1 MLDLGNRVSIY
12 QPEQAGLIFPDLPE
26 FDRVEDERRHR
37 KERLVAACRA
47 FAQQGFDYGFA
58 GHLTVRDPERPE
70 LYWTNPMCVHFD
82 KVKMSNLI
90 LVDHA
95 GKVIEGRHAVNRAG
109 FVLHANVHEEHPD
122 IIAMCHAHTL
132 YGTAWCATGRPI
144 EPITQDAC
152 AFFEDHVIIGDE
164 AGAVE
169 PEDRRIGG
177 EPVGEGDPA
186 DERTPP
192 TGGAATLF
200 GDGERRADARR
211 VGDFDPRRPE
221 VRPENDRRT
230 PPIISGASAP
240 EPVRRRGQES
250 VRTDVIG
257 VVPSKF
263 GGR

>member
-1 MLDLGNRVSIY
+1 MLPSIGGSRSAPRAAGERGEAAAAAPTPPTKSVIIRAVSSSRRAAGEAVSSASNFWRLSSRLPPDAASKAARVSS
-12 QPEQAGLIFPDLPE
+12 
-26 FDRVEDERRHR
+26 R
-37 KERLVAACRA
+37 AA
-47 FAQQGFDYGFA
+47 
-58 GHLTVRDPERPE
+58 V
-70 LYWTNPMCVHFD
+70 
-82 KVKMSNLI
+82 
-90 LVDHA
+90 
-95 GKVIEGRHAVNRAG
+95 
-109 FVLHANVHEEHPD
+109 
-122 IIAMCHAHTL
+122 
-132 YGTAWCATGRPI
+132 
-144 EPITQDAC
+144 
-152 AFFEDHVIIGDE
+152 GDE

-230 PPIISGASAP
+230 PPIISGASPP
-240 EPVRRRGQES
+240 EPVRRRGQAS